1 MSWIA
6 GIFIYLIVWWMVF
19 FCVLPWGN
27 RPVENPETGHATSA
41 PANPRL
47 GAKALATTAIAAVVF
62 TIIWFIVDAGWV
74 SFRVF

>member
-1 MSWIA
+1 MGWIA

-27 RPVENPETGHATSA
+27 RPAENPEIGHATSA

-47 GAKALATTAIAAVVF
+47 GLKALATTMIAAVVF
-62 TIIWFIVDAGWV
+62 TIIWYIVDAGWV
-74 SFRVF
+74 NFRVF

>member
-1 MSWIA
+1 MGWIA

-27 RPVENPETGHATSA
+27 RPVENPEIGHANSA
-41 PANPRL
+41 PENPRL
-47 GAKALATTAIAAVVF
+47 SLKALVTTAISAVVF

-74 SFRVF
+74 SFRVV